1 VSTISRSQRLAL
13 PVALIAALL
22 LLVPAAFAAKGG
34 GGGKPSGG
42 GSTSGITG
50 PTMVYDANSSGTPN
64 WGDEIAFTTSTSW
77 TLYPS
82 IEVTCSQNGTA
93 VYRTAPARPSRRR
106 ASQSPASRPKTH
118 AALSEGGHKRGRPL
132 SLGRSDNDG
141 DGSLSRG
148 SYPAGKAPIT
158 LATTEIP
165 YGYAAAYTMEVPA

>member
-1 VSTISRSQRLAL
+1 MSTISRSQRLAL

-93 VYRTAPARPSRRR
+93 VYRQSVGYYPTYIGSPYFTLSGYWWTGGA
-106 ASQSPASRPKTH
+106 ASCT
-118 AALSEGGHKRGRPL
+118 AALYYTAKNGTRT
-132 SLGRSDNDG
+132 
-141 DGSLSRG
+141 
-148 SYPAGKAPIT
+148 T
-158 LATTEIP
+158 LATTSFAVA
-165 YGYAAAYTMEVPA
+165 G